1 MGLDSARSIGRGLD
15 NRCENWSGQPVGPDY
30 PSGARLATPGFSKT
44 QFSMASSYLD
54 ACTIRQYVC
63 GTMIKA
69 RSGNELPVD
78 IPDVIPILPLRNS
91 VLFPGS
97 IIPIDVG
104 RRKSVR
110 LVEDAISKERPVIGI
125 LTQKEAR
132 TEDPNDDDMYKV
144 GCAARILKV
153 IKLAKDNFS
162 VILQGVSRFE
172 VRGFEGSEPFLSA
185 RVEPV
190 PDPTTSDVELDA
202 LVMNLKDIAK
212 RVVKLMPELPKEA
225 GALVDSVTEPGHL
238 ADLITSNLELEVS
251 EKQDILE
258 TFDLKTRMRKVLQFL
273 SRQLEVLK
281 VRERINTQVQEEM
294 GRNQRE
300 YVLRQQL
307 KAIKEELGELDESG
321 GDLEE
326 FQEKIARAEMPDE
339 AEKMARKQYD
349 RLKGMQP
356 SSAEYTVTRTYLEWL
371 VELPWSVSTEDK
383 IELDEVRTVLNE
395 DHYDLEKVKKRIVE
409 YMAVRK
415 LKDDKKGPILCLVG
429 PPGVGKTSLGR
440 SIARAIG
447 RKFVRVSLGGVRDEA
462 EIRGHRRT
470 YVGSLPG
477 RVIQGIKKAGTNNP
491 VFVLDEIDKL
501 GHDFRGDPAS
511 ALLEVLD
518 PEQNNAFSDHY
529 LEVAFDLSKVMFIA
543 TANQLDPI
551 PWALRDRLEIIELP
565 GYTRQEK
572 LHIARAFLVPKQLDE
587 HGLDDDHCEITNE
600 GIYEII
606 DSYTREAGVRNL
618 EREIG
623 AVCRAVAVKVAEGEA
638 EAKETIREAEV
649 KEYLGP
655 TKFVS
660 EVADRTAEPGVATGL
675 AWTAVGGDILFIE
688 ATRMPGKGKL
698 TLTGQLGDVM
708 KESVT
713 AALSFVRSRAGQLG
727 LESGNFLENT
737 DIHVHVPA
745 GGIPKDGPSAG
756 VTMYTALVSLLTDT
770 PVRPDVAMTGEI
782 TLRGNVLQVGG
793 VKEKL
798 LAAHR
803 AGIKRVIIPERN
815 VKDLVDVPD
824 EVKNEINIMPVKRMD
839 EVLIEALT
847 DPPAGIAALVAE
859 ASEASRQEAEAGA
872 TEQTGAE

>member
-1 MGLDSARSIGRGLD
+1 MTKAK
-15 NRCENWSGQPVGPDY
+15 SGSEAPV
-30 PSGARLATPGFSKT
+30 
-44 QFSMASSYLD
+44 
-54 ACTIRQYVC
+54 
-63 GTMIKA
+63 
-69 RSGNELPVD
+69 E
-78 IPDVIPILPLRNS
+78 IPDTLPILPLRNS

-110 LVEDAISKERPVIGI
+110 LVEDAIARERPVIGI
-125 LTQKEAR
+125 LTQKDAR
-132 TEDPNDDDMYKV
+132 TEDPGSGDLYGI

-162 VILQGVSRFE
+162 VILQGVARFE
-172 VRGFEGSEPFLSA
+172 VTGFDGAEPFLAA
-185 RVEPV
+185 RVRPV
-190 PDPTTSDVELDA
+190 PDPVSSDVELDA

-225 GALVDSVTEPGHL
+225 GALVDSVTEAGHL
-238 ADLITSNLELEVS
+238 ADLITSNLELEVG
-251 EKQDILE
+251 EKQDVLE
-258 TFDLKTRMRKVLQFL
+258 TFDLKTRTRKVLQFL

-307 KAIKEELGELDESG
+307 KAIKEELGELDDGG
-321 GDLEE
+321 GDLDE
-326 FQEKIARAEMPDE
+326 FGEKITKARLPEE
-339 AEKMARKQYD
+339 AEKVARKQLD

-371 VELPWSVSTEDK
+371 VELPWAVSTEDK
-383 IELDEVRTVLNE
+383 IDLAVVKRYLDE

-415 LKDDKKGPILCLVG
+415 LKNDKKGPILCLAG

-440 SIARAIG
+440 SVARAIG
-447 RKFVRVSLGGVRDEA
+447 RKFVRISLGGVRDEA

-477 RVIQGIKKAGTNNP
+477 RIIQGIKKAGTNNP

-518 PEQNNAFSDHY
+518 PEQNNTFSDHY
-529 LEVAFDLSKVMFIA
+529 LEVTFDLSKVMFIA

-572 LHIARAFLVPKQLDE
+572 KQISRAFLVPKQLEE
-587 HGLDDDHCEITNE
+587 HGLGADRCDITDE
-600 GIYEII
+600 AVFEVI

-623 AVCRAVAVKVAEGEA
+623 SLCRGVAVKVAEGSAQE
-638 EAKETIREAEV
+638 KEVLGAREVE
-649 KEYLGP
+649 ELLGP
-655 TKFVS
+655 QKYVS
-660 EVADRTAEPGVATGL
+660 EVADRTSEPGVATGL

-688 ATRMPGKGKL
+688 ASRMPGKGKL

-713 AALSFVRSRAGQLG
+713 AALSFVRSRAASLG
-727 LESGNFLENT
+727 LDPGNFLENV
-737 DIHVHVPA
+737 DLHVHVPA
-745 GGIPKDGPSAG
+745 GAVPKDGPSAG
-756 VTMYTALVSLLTDT
+756 VTMYTALVSLLIGV

-782 TLRGNVLQVGG
+782 TLRGNVLQIGG
-793 VKEKL
+793 LKEKL

-803 AGIKRVIIPERN
+803 AGIKRVIIPDRN
-815 VKDLVDVPD
+815 VKDLVDVPE
-824 EVKNEINIMPVKRMD
+824 EVKKEIEIIAVKRMD
-839 EVLIEALT
+839 EVLVHALT
-847 DPPAGIAALVAE
+847 EPPPGVRELAAQAT
-859 ASEASRQEAEAGA
+859 SEG
-872 TEQTGAE
+872 

>member
-1 MGLDSARSIGRGLD
+1 MTKTSKVGSDA
-15 NRCENWSGQPVGPDY
+15 PV
-30 PSGARLATPGFSKT
+30 
-44 QFSMASSYLD
+44 
-54 ACTIRQYVC
+54 
-63 GTMIKA
+63 
-69 RSGNELPVD
+69 E

-110 LVEDAISKERPVIGI
+110 LIEDAISKERPVIGI

-132 TEDPNDDDMYKV
+132 TEDPKEKDMYRV

-162 VILQGVSRFE
+162 VILQGVSRVQVE
-172 VRGFEGSEPFLSA
+172 GFEGAEPFIMAKVKS
-185 RVEPV
+185 V
-190 PDPTTSDVELDA
+190 PDPSTADVELDA

-238 ADLITSNLELEVS
+238 ADLITSNLELEVA
-251 EKQDILE
+251 EKQEILE
-258 TFDLKTRMRKVLQFL
+258 TFDLKARMRQVLQFL

-307 KAIKEELGELDESG
+307 KAIKEELGELDEAG
-321 GDLEE
+321 GDLDE
-326 FQEKIARAEMPDE
+326 FREKIVEAKMPDE
-339 AEKMARKQYD
+339 AEEMANKQFE
-349 RLKGMQP
+349 RLRGMQP

-371 VELPWSVSTEDK
+371 VELPWSKSTEDIIDLVK
-383 IELDEVRTVLNE
+383 VRTILDE
-395 DHYDLEKVKKRIVE
+395 DHYDLDKVKKRIVE

-415 LKDDKKGPILCLVG
+415 LKADKKGPILCLVG
-429 PPGVGKTSLGR
+429 PPGVGKTSLGK
-440 SIARAIG
+440 SVARAIG
-447 RKFVRVSLGGVRDEA
+447 REFVRISLGGVRDEA

-477 RVIQGIKKAGTNNP
+477 RIIQGIKKAGTNNP
-491 VFVLDEIDKL
+491 VFVLDEVDKL

-518 PEQNNAFSDHY
+518 PEQNHTFSDHY
-529 LEVAFDLSKVMFIA
+529 LEVTFDLSSVMFIA
-543 TANQLDPI
+543 TANQLEPV

-565 GYTRQEK
+565 GYTSEEK
-572 LHIARAFLVPKQLDE
+572 LHIARSFLVPKQLEE
-587 HGLDDDHCEITNE
+587 HGLTTDLVDFSDEAVD
-600 GIYEII
+600 GII

-618 EREIG
+618 FREIG
-623 AVCRAVAVKVAEGEA
+623 SVCRGVAVKVAGGA
-638 EAKETIREAEV
+638 EDLEKITHESLAD
-649 KEYLGP
+649 YLGP

-660 EVADRTAEPGVATGL
+660 EVADRTATTGVATGL

-688 ATRMPGKGKL
+688 ATKMPGSGKL

-708 KESVT
+708 KESAT
-713 AALSFVRSRAGQLG
+713 AAMSFIRSRATQLG
-727 LESGNFLENT
+727 FEEGNFLEKT
-737 DIHVHVPA
+737 DIHIHVPA
-745 GGIPKDGPSAG
+745 GSVPKDGPSAG
-756 VTMYTALVSLLTDT
+756 ITMYTALVSLLTNKK
-770 PVRPDVAMTGEI
+770 VRPDVAMTGEI
-782 TLRGNVLQVGG
+782 TLRGNVLPIGG
-793 VKEKL
+793 LKEKL

-803 AGIKRVIIPERN
+803 AGIRRVLIPERN
-815 VKDLVDVPD
+815 VKDLIDVPAQAR
-824 EVKNEINIMPVKRMD
+824 NELEIHPIKHMD
-839 EVLIEALT
+839 EVLPLALTELPEALIALADKAPAAVVIEAAGSDT
-847 DPPAGIAALVAE
+847 KKPPA
-859 ASEASRQEAEAGA
+859 A
-872 TEQTGAE
+872 TQPS

>member
-1 MGLDSARSIGRGLD
+1 MSKAKAGQD
-15 NRCENWSGQPVGPDY
+15 QPV
-30 PSGARLATPGFSKT
+30 
-44 QFSMASSYLD
+44 
-54 ACTIRQYVC
+54 
-63 GTMIKA
+63 
-69 RSGNELPVD
+69 E
-78 IPDVIPILPLRNS
+78 IPDVLPILPLRNS

-110 LVEDAISKERPVIGI
+110 LVEDAIAKERPVIGI
-125 LTQKEAR
+125 LTQKDAR
-132 TEDPNDDDMYKV
+132 TEDPNSGDLYLV

-172 VRGFEGSEPFLSA
+172 VTGFDGAEPFLA
-185 RVEPV
+185 AKVRAV

-212 RVVKLMPELPKEA
+212 RVVKLMDAVPKEA

-238 ADLITSNLELEVS
+238 ADLITANLELEVG
-251 EKQDILE
+251 EKQDVLE
-258 TFDLKTRMRKVLQFL
+258 TFDIKTRTRKVLQFL

-307 KAIKEELGELDESG
+307 KAIKEELGELDDGG
-321 GDLEE
+321 GDLDE
-326 FQEKIARAEMPDE
+326 FGEKILKAKMPEE
-339 AEKMARKQYD
+339 AEKAAKKQLD

-371 VELPWSVSTEDK
+371 VELPWSISTDDHIDLK
-383 IELDEVRTVLNE
+383 EVRRCLDE
-395 DHYDLEKVKKRIVE
+395 DHYDLDKVKKRIVE

-415 LKDDKKGPILCLVG
+415 LKDDKKGPILCLAG

-440 SIARAIG
+440 SVARAIG
-447 RKFVRVSLGGVRDEA
+447 RKFGRISLGGVRDEA

-477 RVIQGIKKAGTNNP
+477 RIIQGIKKAGTNNP

-501 GHDFRGDPAS
+501 GHDFRGDPSS

-518 PEQNNAFSDHY
+518 PEQNSTFSDHY
-529 LEVAFDLSKVMFIA
+529 LEVTFDLSKVMFIA

-572 LHIARAFLVPKQLDE
+572 KQIARAFLVPKQLDE
-587 HGLDDDHCEITNE
+587 HGLGGAAKRAEITDDAVL
-600 GIYEII
+600 EIV

-623 AVCRAVAVKVAEGEA
+623 SVCRGVAVKVAEGNASEH
-638 EAKETIREAEV
+638 EV
-649 KEYLGP
+649 VGVDEVHQYLGP
-655 TKFVS
+655 IKFVS
-660 EVADRTAEPGVATGL
+660 EVADRTSEPGVCTGL

-688 ATRMPGKGKL
+688 ATKMPGKGKL

-713 AALSFVRSRAGQLG
+713 AALSVVRSRAAALG
-727 LESGNFLENT
+727 LDPGNFLENV
-737 DIHVHVPA
+737 DLHVHVPA
-745 GGIPKDGPSAG
+745 GSVPEGRPVGRRHDVHRADLAADRRADPPRRRDDRRDHAARQRAADRRRQGEAPGRAPRRHQAGHHPRPQREGSGRRPRRGEGRDGDPVGEEDGRGAGLRALQSAAGDPGPRRRRPRRLVALAGGPAAGLARG
-756 VTMYTALVSLLTDT
+756 VAGSPPRPHVPTYAPAWVPPGALRASLLA
-770 PVRPDVAMTGEI
+770 R
-782 TLRGNVLQVGG
+782 
-793 VKEKL
+793 
-798 LAAHR
+798 
-803 AGIKRVIIPERN
+803 
-815 VKDLVDVPD
+815 
-824 EVKNEINIMPVKRMD
+824 
-839 EVLIEALT
+839 
-847 DPPAGIAALVAE
+847 
-859 ASEASRQEAEAGA
+859 SS
-872 TEQTGAE
+872 

>member
-1 MGLDSARSIGRGLD
+1 MSKAKAGGD
-15 NRCENWSGQPVGPDY
+15 QPV
-30 PSGARLATPGFSKT
+30 
-44 QFSMASSYLD
+44 
-54 ACTIRQYVC
+54 
-63 GTMIKA
+63 
-69 RSGNELPVD
+69 E
-78 IPDVIPILPLRNS
+78 IPDVLPVLPLRNS

-110 LVEDAISKERPVIGI
+110 LVEDAIAKERPVIGI
-125 LTQKEAR
+125 LTQRDAR
-132 TEDPNDDDMYKV
+132 TEDPSSSDLYTV

-162 VILQGVSRFE
+162 VILQGVSRFD
-172 VRGFEGSEPFLSA
+172 VTGFDGNEPFLSA
-185 RVEPV
+185 KVRAV

-212 RVVKLMPELPKEA
+212 RVVKLMDAVPKEA

-238 ADLITSNLELEVS
+238 ADLITSNLELEVA

-258 TFDLKTRMRKVLQFL
+258 TFDIKTRTRKVLQFL

-307 KAIKEELGELDESG
+307 KAIKEELGELDDGG
-321 GDLEE
+321 GDLDE
-326 FQEKIARAEMPDE
+326 FGEKIAKAKMPEE
-339 AEKMARKQYD
+339 AEKTAKKQFE

-371 VELPWSVSTEDK
+371 VELPWSISTEDH
-383 IELDEVRTVLNE
+383 IELAEVRRCLDE
-395 DHYDLEKVKKRIVE
+395 DHYDLDKVKKRIVE

-440 SIARAIG
+440 SVARAIG
-447 RKFVRVSLGGVRDEA
+447 RKFVRISLGGVRDEA

-477 RVIQGIKKAGTNNP
+477 RIVQGIKKAGTNNP

-518 PEQNNAFSDHY
+518 PEQNSTFSDHY
-529 LEVAFDLSKVMFIA
+529 LEVTFDLSKVMFIA

-572 LHIARAFLVPKQLDE
+572 KMIARAFLVPKQLEE
-587 HGLDDDHCEITNE
+587 HGLGHDKCEITDDAVFE
-600 GIYEII
+600 VI

-623 AVCRAVAVKVAEGEA
+623 STCRAVAVKVAEGN
-638 EAKETIREAEV
+638 AKEHEV
-649 KEYLGP
+649 IGVDEVREYLGP
-655 TKFVS
+655 TKYVS
-660 EVADRTAEPGVATGL
+660 EVADRTSEPGVATGL

-688 ATRMPGKGKL
+688 ATKMPGKGKL

-713 AALSFVRSRAGQLG
+713 AALSFVRSRAAALG
-727 LESGNFLENT
+727 LDPGNFLENV
-737 DIHVHVPA
+737 DLHVHVPA
-745 GGIPKDGPSAG
+745 GSVPKDGPSAG
-756 VTMYTALVSLLTDT
+756 VTMYTALVSLLTGH

-782 TLRGNVLQVGG
+782 TLRGNVLQIGG
-793 VKEKL
+793 LKEKL

-815 VKDLVDVPD
+815 VKDLIDVPD
-824 EVKNEINIMPVKRMD
+824 EVKKEIEIHSVKRMD
-839 EVLIEALT
+839 EVLALALT
-847 DPPAGIAALVAE
+847 DPPQGIKDLAAQAAAE
-859 ASEASRQEAEAGA
+859 ANA
-872 TEQTGAE
+872 

>member
-1 MGLDSARSIGRGLD
+1 MTKAKAGG
-15 NRCENWSGQPVGPDY
+15 EQPV
-30 PSGARLATPGFSKT
+30 
-44 QFSMASSYLD
+44 
-54 ACTIRQYVC
+54 
-63 GTMIKA
+63 
-69 RSGNELPVD
+69 E
-78 IPDVIPILPLRNS
+78 IPDTLPILPLRNS
-91 VLFPGS
+91 VLFPGA

-110 LVEDAISKERPVIGI
+110 LVEDAIAKERPVIGI
-125 LTQKEAR
+125 LTQKDAR
-132 TEDPNDDDMYKV
+132 TEDPGSGDLYMV

-172 VRGFEGSEPFLSA
+172 VATFDGAEPFLAAKVRS
-185 RVEPV
+185 V
-190 PDPTTSDVELDA
+190 PDPTSSDVELDA

-225 GALVDSVTEPGHL
+225 GALVDSVTEAGHL
-238 ADLITSNLELEVS
+238 ADLITSHLELEVG
-251 EKQDILE
+251 EKQDVLE
-258 TFDLKTRMRKVLQFL
+258 TFDLKTRTRKVLQFL

-307 KAIKEELGELDESG
+307 KAIKEELGELDDGG
-321 GDLEE
+321 GDLDE
-326 FQEKIARAEMPDE
+326 FAEKITRAKMPEE
-339 AEKMARKQYD
+339 AEKVSRKQLD

-371 VELPWSVSTEDK
+371 VELPWSISTEDH
-383 IELDEVRTVLNE
+383 IELPEVRRCLDE
-395 DHYDLEKVKKRIVE
+395 DHYDLDKVKKRIVE

-415 LKDDKKGPILCLVG
+415 LKNDKKGPILCLVG

-440 SIARAIG
+440 SVARAIG
-447 RKFVRVSLGGVRDEA
+447 RKFGRISLGGVRDEA

-477 RVIQGIKKAGTNNP
+477 RIIQGIKKAGTNNP

-518 PEQNNAFSDHY
+518 PEQNSSFSDHY
-529 LEVAFDLSKVMFIA
+529 LEVTFDLSKVLFIA

-572 LHIARAFLVPKQLDE
+572 KMIARKFLVPKQLDD
-587 HGLDDDHCEITNE
+587 HGLTNDRCEITDDA
-600 GIYEII
+600 IFEIV

-623 AVCRAVAVKVAEGEA
+623 SMCRAVAVKVAEGQ
-638 EAKETIREAEV
+638 AKDHEV
-649 KEYLGP
+649 IDGPMVEEVLGP
-655 TKFVS
+655 KKFVS
-660 EVADRTAEPGVATGL
+660 EVAERVGEPGVATGL

-688 ATRMPGKGKL
+688 ATQMPGKGKL

-713 AALSFVRSRAGQLG
+713 AALSFVRGRAAALG
-727 LESGNFLENT
+727 LDPGNFLENK
-737 DIHVHVPA
+737 DLHVHVPA
-745 GGIPKDGPSAG
+745 GAVPKDGPSAG
-756 VTMYTALVSLLTDT
+756 VTMYTALVSLLTGV

-782 TLRGNVLQVGG
+782 TLRGNVLQIGG

-803 AGIKRVIIPERN
+803 AGIRRVIIPERN
-815 VKDLVDVPD
+815 VKDLIDVPE
-824 EVKNEINIMPVKRMD
+824 EVKREMEILSVKRMD
-839 EVLIEALT
+839 EVLALALK
-847 DPPAGIAALVAE
+847 DPPTSILDLAKAAKLETQVTA
-859 ASEASRQEAEAGA
+859 
-872 TEQTGAE
+872 

>member
-1 MGLDSARSIGRGLD
+1 MTKAKAGG
-15 NRCENWSGQPVGPDY
+15 EQPV
-30 PSGARLATPGFSKT
+30 
-44 QFSMASSYLD
+44 
-54 ACTIRQYVC
+54 
-63 GTMIKA
+63 
-69 RSGNELPVD
+69 E
-78 IPDVIPILPLRNS
+78 IPDTLPILPLRNS
-91 VLFPGS
+91 VLFPGA

-110 LVEDAISKERPVIGI
+110 LVEDAIAKERPVIGI
-125 LTQKEAR
+125 LTQKDAR
-132 TEDPNDDDMYKV
+132 TEDPGAGDLYMV

-172 VRGFEGSEPFLSA
+172 VSSFDGSEPFLAAKVRS
-185 RVEPV
+185 V
-190 PDPTTSDVELDA
+190 PDPTSSDVELDA

-225 GALVDSVTEPGHL
+225 GALVDSVTEAGHL
-238 ADLITSNLELEVS
+238 ADLITSHLELEVG
-251 EKQDILE
+251 EKQDVLE
-258 TFDLKTRMRKVLQFL
+258 TFDLKTRTRKVLQFL

-307 KAIKEELGELDESG
+307 KAIKEELGELDDGG
-321 GDLEE
+321 GDLDE
-326 FQEKIARAEMPDE
+326 FAEKITKAKMPEE
-339 AEKMARKQYD
+339 AEKVAKKQLD

-371 VELPWSVSTEDK
+371 VELPWSLSTEDL
-383 IELDEVRTVLNE
+383 IELSEVRKCLDD
-395 DHYDLEKVKKRIVE
+395 DHYDLDKVKKRIVE

-415 LKDDKKGPILCLVG
+415 LKNDKKGPILCLVG

-440 SIARAIG
+440 SVARAIG
-447 RKFVRVSLGGVRDEA
+447 RKFGRISLGGVRDEA

-477 RVIQGIKKAGTNNP
+477 RIIQGIKKAGTNNP

-518 PEQNNAFSDHY
+518 PEQNSSFSDHY
-529 LEVAFDLSKVMFIA
+529 LEVTFDLSKVLFIA

-572 LHIARAFLVPKQLDE
+572 KMIARKFLVPKQLED
-587 HGLDDDHCEITNE
+587 HGLTTERCEITDE
-600 GIYEII
+600 AIFDVV

-623 AVCRAVAVKVAEGEA
+623 SVFRAVAVKVAEGQ
-638 EAKETIREAEV
+638 AKDHEV
-649 KEYLGP
+649 IEPAQVEEFLGP
-655 TKFVS
+655 KKYVS
-660 EVADRTAEPGVATGL
+660 EVAERTAEPGVATGL

-688 ATRMPGKGKL
+688 ATKMPGKGKL

-713 AALSFVRSRAGQLG
+713 AALSFVRGRAAALG
-727 LESGNFLENT
+727 LDPGNFLENV
-737 DIHVHVPA
+737 DLHVHVPA
-745 GGIPKDGPSAG
+745 GAVPKDGPSAG
-756 VTMYTALVSLLTDT
+756 ITMYTALVSLLTGT

-782 TLRGNVLQVGG
+782 TLRGNVLAIGG

-803 AGIKRVIIPERN
+803 AGIKRVIIPDRN
-815 VKDLVDVPD
+815 LKDLIDVPA
-824 EVKNEINIMPVKRMD
+824 EVKSEMEILGVKRMD
-839 EVLIEALT
+839 EVLALALK
-847 DPPAGIAALVAE
+847 DPPPSIVDLAKAAHLESHPTA
-859 ASEASRQEAEAGA
+859 
-872 TEQTGAE
+872 

>member
-1 MGLDSARSIGRGLD
+1 M
-15 NRCENWSGQPVGPDY
+15 
-30 PSGARLATPGFSKT
+30 T
-44 QFSMASSYLD
+44 
-54 ACTIRQYVC
+54 
-63 GTMIKA
+63 KA
-69 RSGNELPVD
+69 KAGSDLPVEV
-78 IPDVIPILPLRNS
+78 PEVIPILPLRNS

-125 LTQKEAR
+125 LTQKDAR
-132 TEDPNDDDMYKV
+132 TEDPREEDMYKV

-172 VRGFEGSEPFLSA
+172 IRGFEGSEPFLAA
-185 RVEPV
+185 RVDAV

-238 ADLITSNLELEVS
+238 ADLITSNLELEVG
-251 EKQDILE
+251 EKQDVLE
-258 TFDLKTRMRKVLQFL
+258 TFDLKARMRKVLQFL

-307 KAIKEELGELDESG
+307 KAIKEELGELDEG
-321 GDLEE
+321 GSDLEE
-326 FQEKIARAEMPDE
+326 FQEKITKAGMPEE
-339 AEKMARKQYD
+339 AEKVARKQYE

-371 VELPWSVSTEDK
+371 VELPWAIGTEDK
-383 IELDEVRTVLNE
+383 IELDEVRRCLNE

-415 LKDDKKGPILCLVG
+415 LKNDKKGPILCLAG

-440 SIARAIG
+440 SVARAIG

-477 RVIQGIKKAGTNNP
+477 RIVQGIKKAGTNNP

-529 LEVAFDLSKVMFIA
+529 LEVSFDLSKVMFIA

-572 LHIARAFLVPKQLDE
+572 RHIARSFLVPKQLSE
-587 HGLDDDHCEITNE
+587 HGIQDNHAEITDE
-600 GIYEII
+600 AIFEVI

-623 AVCRAVAVKVAEGEA
+623 SVCRGVAVKVAEDPNRP
-638 EAKETIREAEV
+638 KEILGSAAVR
-649 KEYLGP
+649 EYLGP

-713 AALSFVRSRAGQLG
+713 AALSFIRSRAPQLG
-727 LESGNFLENT
+727 LETGNFLEGT

-756 VTMYTALVSLLTDT
+756 VTMYTALVSLLIKT

-793 VKEKL
+793 IKEKL

-803 AGIKRVIIPERN
+803 AGIKRVIIPDRN
-815 VKDLVDVPD
+815 VKDLVDVPQ
-824 EVKNEINIMPVKRMD
+824 EVKDEMEIHSVKRMD
-839 EVLIEALT
+839 EVLLLALT
-847 DPPAGIAALVAE
+847 EPPQGIIDLVKKAAAE
-859 ASEASRQEAEAGA
+859 EGSAAERGSTDGQDAPSVPA
-872 TEQTGAE
+872 

>member
-1 MGLDSARSIGRGLD
+1 MTKAKAGG
-15 NRCENWSGQPVGPDY
+15 EQPV
-30 PSGARLATPGFSKT
+30 
-44 QFSMASSYLD
+44 
-54 ACTIRQYVC
+54 
-63 GTMIKA
+63 
-69 RSGNELPVD
+69 E
-78 IPDVIPILPLRNS
+78 IPDTLPILPLRNS
-91 VLFPGS
+91 VLFPGA

-110 LVEDAISKERPVIGI
+110 LVEDAIAKERPVIGI
-125 LTQKEAR
+125 LTQKDAR
-132 TEDPNDDDMYKV
+132 TEDPGSGDLYMV

-172 VRGFEGSEPFLSA
+172 VSTFDGAEPFLAAKVRS
-185 RVEPV
+185 V
-190 PDPTTSDVELDA
+190 PDPTSSDVELDA

-225 GALVDSVTEPGHL
+225 GALVDSVTEAGHL
-238 ADLITSNLELEVS
+238 ADLITRHLELEVG
-251 EKQDILE
+251 EKQDVLE
-258 TFDLKTRMRKVLQFL
+258 TFDLKTRTRKVLQFL

-307 KAIKEELGELDESG
+307 KAIKEELGELDDGG
-321 GDLEE
+321 GDLDE
-326 FQEKIARAEMPDE
+326 FAEKITKAKMPEE
-339 AEKMARKQYD
+339 AEKVSRKQLD

-371 VELPWSVSTEDK
+371 VELPWSVSTEDH
-383 IELDEVRTVLNE
+383 IELPEVRRCLDE
-395 DHYDLEKVKKRIVE
+395 DHYDLDKVKKRIVE

-415 LKDDKKGPILCLVG
+415 LKNDKKGPILCLAG

-440 SIARAIG
+440 SVARAIG
-447 RKFVRVSLGGVRDEA
+447 RKFGRISLGGVRDEA

-477 RVIQGIKKAGTNNP
+477 RIIQGIKKAGTNNP

-518 PEQNNAFSDHY
+518 PEQNSSFSDHY
-529 LEVAFDLSKVMFIA
+529 LEVTFDLSKVLFIA

-572 LHIARAFLVPKQLDE
+572 KMIARKFLVPKQLDD
-587 HGLDDDHCEITNE
+587 HGLTNDRCEITDE
-600 GIYEII
+600 ALFEIV

-623 AVCRAVAVKVAEGEA
+623 SVCRAVAVKVAEGQ
-638 EAKETIREAEV
+638 AKEHEV
-649 KEYLGP
+649 IDPVVVEEVLGP
-655 TKFVS
+655 KKYVS
-660 EVADRTAEPGVATGL
+660 EVAERVGEPGVATGL

-688 ATRMPGKGKL
+688 ATQMPGKGKL

-713 AALSFVRSRAGQLG
+713 AALSFVRGRAAALG
-727 LESGNFLENT
+727 LDPGNFLENK
-737 DIHVHVPA
+737 DLHVHVPA
-745 GGIPKDGPSAG
+745 GAVPKDGPSAG
-756 VTMYTALVSLLTDT
+756 VTMYTALVSLLTGV

-782 TLRGNVLQVGG
+782 TLRGNVLQIGG

-815 VKDLVDVPD
+815 VKDLIDVPE
-824 EVKNEINIMPVKRMD
+824 EVKREMEILSVKRMD
-839 EVLIEALT
+839 EVLALALK
-847 DPPAGIAALVAE
+847 DPPPSIIALAKAAQAE
-859 ASEASRQEAEAGA
+859 TQVTA
-872 TEQTGAE
+872 

>member
-1 MGLDSARSIGRGLD
+1 MTKAKAGG
-15 NRCENWSGQPVGPDY
+15 EQPV
-30 PSGARLATPGFSKT
+30 
-44 QFSMASSYLD
+44 
-54 ACTIRQYVC
+54 
-63 GTMIKA
+63 
-69 RSGNELPVD
+69 E
-78 IPDVIPILPLRNS
+78 IPDTLPILPLRNS
-91 VLFPGS
+91 VLFPGA

-110 LVEDAISKERPVIGI
+110 LVEDAIAKERPVIGI
-125 LTQKEAR
+125 LTQKDAR
-132 TEDPNDDDMYKV
+132 TEDPGSGDLYMV

-172 VRGFEGSEPFLSA
+172 VATFDGAEPFLAAKVRS
-185 RVEPV
+185 V
-190 PDPTTSDVELDA
+190 PDPTSSDVELDA

-225 GALVDSVTEPGHL
+225 GALVDSVTEAGHL
-238 ADLITSNLELEVS
+238 ADLITSHLELEVG
-251 EKQDILE
+251 EKQDVLE
-258 TFDLKTRMRKVLQFL
+258 TFDLKTRTRKVLQFL

-307 KAIKEELGELDESG
+307 KAIKEELGELDDGG
-321 GDLEE
+321 GDLDE
-326 FQEKIARAEMPDE
+326 FAEKITKAKMPEE
-339 AEKMARKQYD
+339 AEKVSRKQLD

-371 VELPWSVSTEDK
+371 VELPWSISTEDH
-383 IELDEVRTVLNE
+383 IELPEVRRCLDE
-395 DHYDLEKVKKRIVE
+395 DHYDLDKVKKRIVE

-415 LKDDKKGPILCLVG
+415 LKNDKKGPILCLVG

-440 SIARAIG
+440 SVARAIG
-447 RKFVRVSLGGVRDEA
+447 RKFGRISLGGVRDEA

-477 RVIQGIKKAGTNNP
+477 RIIQGIKKAGTNNP

-518 PEQNNAFSDHY
+518 PEQNSSFSDHY
-529 LEVAFDLSKVMFIA
+529 LEVTFDLSKVLFIA

-572 LHIARAFLVPKQLDE
+572 KMIARKFLVPKQLDD
-587 HGLDDDHCEITNE
+587 HGLTSERCEITDE
-600 GIYEII
+600 AIFEIV

-623 AVCRAVAVKVAEGEA
+623 SVCRAVAVRVAEGQ
-638 EAKETIREAEV
+638 AKDHETIDPAMVEDV
-649 KEYLGP
+649 LGP
-655 TKFVS
+655 KKFVS
-660 EVADRTAEPGVATGL
+660 EVAERVGEPGVATGL

-688 ATRMPGKGKL
+688 AAQMPGKGKL

-713 AALSFVRSRAGQLG
+713 AALSFVRGRAAALG
-727 LESGNFLENT
+727 LDPGNFLENK
-737 DIHVHVPA
+737 DLHVHVPA
-745 GGIPKDGPSAG
+745 GAVPKDGPSAG
-756 VTMYTALVSLLTDT
+756 ITMYTALVSLLTGV

-782 TLRGNVLQVGG
+782 TLRGNVLQIGG
-793 VKEKL
+793 IKEKL

-815 VKDLVDVPD
+815 VKDLIDVPE
-824 EVKNEINIMPVKRMD
+824 EVKREMEILSVKRMD
-839 EVLIEALT
+839 EVLALALK
-847 DPPAGIAALVAE
+847 DPPPSIIDLAKAAQLETQITA
-859 ASEASRQEAEAGA
+859 
-872 TEQTGAE
+872 

>member
-1 MGLDSARSIGRGLD
+1 MTKPK
-15 NRCENWSGQPVGPDY
+15 SGG
-30 PSGARLATPGFSKT
+30 
-44 QFSMASSYLD
+44 
-54 ACTIRQYVC
+54 
-63 GTMIKA
+63 
-69 RSGNELPVD
+69 ELPVE
-78 IPDVIPILPLRNS
+78 IPEVIPILPLRNS

-125 LTQKEAR
+125 LTQKDAR
-132 TEDPNDDDMYKV
+132 TEDPGEDDMYRV

-162 VILQGVSRFE
+162 VILQGVTRVTVSSFD
-172 VRGFEGSEPFLSA
+172 GTEPFIAA
-185 RVEPV
+185 RVEAR
-190 PDPTTSDVELDA
+190 PDPTTTDVELDA

-238 ADLITSNLELEVS
+238 ADLITSNLELEVA
-251 EKQDILE
+251 EKQEILE
-258 TFDLKTRMRKVLQFL
+258 TYDLKARMRKVLQFL

-307 KAIKEELGELDESG
+307 KAIKDELGELDDSG
-321 GDLEE
+321 SDLEE
-326 FQEKIARAEMPDE
+326 FKEKIAQARMPEE
-339 AEKMARKQYD
+339 AEKAALKQYD
-349 RLKGMQP
+349 RLKSMQP

-371 VELPWSVSTEDK
+371 VELPWSVNTEDH
-383 IELDEVRTVLNE
+383 IELEEVRKVLNE

-415 LKDDKKGPILCLVG
+415 LKNDKKGPILCLSG

-440 SIARAIG
+440 SVARAIG

-518 PEQNNAFSDHY
+518 PEQNHAFSDHY

-572 LHIARAFLVPKQLDE
+572 RHISRQFLVPKQLEE
-587 HGLDDDHCEITNE
+587 HGLKNEQCDITDE
-600 GIYEII
+600 AVYEII

-623 AVCRAVAVKVAEGEA
+623 SLCRGVAVKVAEGS
-638 EAKETIREAEV
+638 AKEQEV
-649 KEYLGP
+649 IGGKEVPEYLGP

-660 EVADRTAEPGVATGL
+660 EVADRTSEPGVATGL
-675 AWTAVGGDILFIE
+675 AWTSVGGDILFIE

-713 AALSFVRSRAGQLG
+713 AALSFIRSRAPNLG
-727 LESGNFLENT
+727 LEAGNLVENV

-756 VTMYTALVSLLTDT
+756 VTMYTALVSLLLGV
-770 PVRPDVAMTGEI
+770 PVSPDVAMTGEI
-782 TLRGNVLQVGG
+782 TLRGNVLQIGG

-824 EVKNEINIMPVKRMD
+824 EVKQEIEIIPVKRMD
-839 EVLIEALT
+839 EVLVIALT
-847 DPPAGIAALVAE
+847 QPPPGIVELVE
-859 ASEASRQEAEAGA
+859 RQKEAELAGNIIPPGTPTTPPKPQPSA
-872 TEQTGAE
+872 